1 MHLGLV
7 QFCILAF
14 SYMTFLSIG
23 KFGILFLSACFLW
36 VFLFFFFCLFVGF
49 VSCYL
54 VNFSLY
60 LKTHKKRGVSSAIK
74 KFLIHCCRQAVKR
87 RYYNLKITKRQKNRG
102 TDLLPPRT
110 ALLSIEC
117 LYFLLTRNKTL

>member
-23 KFGILFLSACFLW
+23 KFGLLFLSACFLW
-36 VFLFFFFCLFVGF
+36 VFLGFFLFVGF

-60 LKTHKKRGVSSAIK
+60 LKTHKKRGASSAIK
-74 KFLIHCCRQAVKR
+74 KFLIHCCRQAVK

-102 TDLLPPRT
+102 TDLLPTRT
-110 ALLSIEC
+110 VLLSIEC
-117 LYFLLTRNKTL
+117 LYFLLNRNKTL